1 MSFQSQ
7 IVKCKHLD
15 KNLDENMNR
24 KHHSMLRI
32 LNTYEH
38 SIYHVIDHKKN
49 TIYVNGD
56 FTFWSNSMI
65 FRLVL

>member
-1 MSFQSQ
+1 
-7 IVKCKHLD
+7 
-15 KNLDENMNR
+15 MNR

-38 SIYHVIDHKKN
+38 GIYHVIDYKKN